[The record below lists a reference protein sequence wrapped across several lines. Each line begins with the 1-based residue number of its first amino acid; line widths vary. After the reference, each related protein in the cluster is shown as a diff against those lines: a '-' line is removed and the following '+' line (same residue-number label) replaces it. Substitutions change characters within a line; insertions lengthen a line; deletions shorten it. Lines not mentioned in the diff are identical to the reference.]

1 MEKQMDELLIING
14 TKLEDKLDDKQ
25 EDKLENKPEEK
36 FEPAAS
42 EAGTVPDM
50 SPEPK
55 LAEVAPEGNIST
67 VAADEHVEVLLDK
80 SIEASFPAS
89 DPPALSTVPET
100 LEVKPCRDPQEDLLD
115 EAIAMTFPAS
125 DPIAVS
131 MYAELVAGAASRVKV
146 HDRAA

>member
-1 MEKQMDELLIING
+1 MEDLLKING
-14 TKLEDKLDDKQ
+14 TKPEEKQ
-25 EDKLENKPEEK
+25 DEK
-36 FEPAAS
+36 FEPASS
-42 EAGTVPDM
+42 EA
-50 SPEPK
+50 SPAPAPADTEHENQ

-67 VAADEHVEVLLDK
+67 VAADAHVEVLLDK

-89 DPPALSTVPET
+89 DPPALPTVPET
-100 LEVKPCRDPQEDLLD
+100 LKVKVCRDPQEDLLD

-131 MYAELVAGAASRVKV
+131 VYAELVAGAASRVKV